1 MKDFLKYTLATV
13 LGVVLV
19 GVLALLLSGVAL
31 VAMVAGTESETP
43 VKEQSVM
50 LLDLEGV
57 LVERTDESLWA
68 QVNHKLNGGSGET
81 GLDDVLAAIK
91 KAAEHEDIAGIYLR
105 GGALSAGYASL
116 QEIRAALEAF
126 KKTGKFVVAYAD
138 SYNQGSYYLA
148 SVADKVLLNP
158 QGVLEWKGLASN
170 ILYYKDLLAKVGIEM
185 QVFKVGT
192 YKSAVEPYT
201 STEMSQPNR
210 EQIAAYIGTLWSGM
224 REAVSASRGVGH
236 SALDSLAN
244 EMLAFRSA
252 EAAVSGGLA
261 DSLIYAGDMKKY
273 INSLLG
279 TDEDEKLNL
288 LNVEDMKGVN
298 RHRPKDKSGHAVAVY
313 YAVGEI
319 HDKLT
324 SGVSGGSIIAGD
336 KVSRDLQK
344 LEEDDDI
351 KAVVLRVNS
360 PGGSAFASEQI
371 WYALKRLKAKKP
383 LIVSMGDYAASGGY
397 YIASIADTIVAQPST
412 LTGSIGIFGLIPQ
425 AEQLAKKVGLTHS
438 TVKTHRFSDFGNL
451 LRPFDSDE
459 SALLQAYIE
468 RGYDTF
474 LSRCAEGRGCDKET
488 IAKVAEGR
496 VWIGEKALELGLVD
510 VLGGIDTAIELAV
523 NKAGVADGYTLLTYP
538 EQLGAWESLMEG
550 SWSASLKES
559 LMRSSLGEWYA
570 PMNHLRTLSER
581 APIQTRLPF
590 ELHVR

>member
-1 MKDFLKYTLATV
+1 MMKDFLKYTLATV

-81 GLDDVLAAIK
+81 GLDDVLTAIK

-170 ILYYKDLLAKVGIEM
+170 ILYYKDLLAKVGVEM

-236 SALDSLAN
+236 SALDS
-244 EMLAFRSA
+244 FGQR
-252 EAAVSGGLA
+252 
-261 DSLIYAGDMKKY
+261 D
-273 INSLLG
+273 
-279 TDEDEKLNL
+279 
-288 LNVEDMKGVN
+288 
-298 RHRPKDKSGHAVAVY
+298 
-313 YAVGEI
+313 VGF
-319 HDKLT
+319 
-324 SGVSGGSIIAGD
+324 
-336 KVSRDLQK
+336 
-344 LEEDDDI
+344 
-351 KAVVLRVNS
+351 
-360 PGGSAFASEQI
+360 P
-371 WYALKRLKAKKP
+371 
-383 LIVSMGDYAASGGY
+383 
-397 YIASIADTIVAQPST
+397 
-412 LTGSIGIFGLIPQ
+412 FG
-425 AEQLAKKVGLTHS
+425 
-438 TVKTHRFSDFGNL
+438 
-451 LRPFDSDE
+451 
-459 SALLQAYIE
+459 
-468 RGYDTF
+468 
-474 LSRCAEGRGCDKET
+474 
-488 IAKVAEGR
+488 
-496 VWIGEKALELGLVD
+496 
-510 VLGGIDTAIELAV
+510 
-523 NKAGVADGYTLLTYP
+523 
-538 EQLGAWESLMEG
+538 
-550 SWSASLKES
+550 
-559 LMRSSLGEWYA
+559 RSSRKWWTG
-570 PMNHLRTLSER
+570 R
-581 APIQTRLPF
+581 
-590 ELHVR
+590 